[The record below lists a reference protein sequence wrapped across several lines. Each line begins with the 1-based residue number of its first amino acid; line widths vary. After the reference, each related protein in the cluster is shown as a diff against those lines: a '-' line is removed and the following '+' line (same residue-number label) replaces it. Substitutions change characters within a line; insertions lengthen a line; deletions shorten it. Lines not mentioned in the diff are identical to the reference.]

1 MTERSLASR
10 QARRSK
16 RGGTGR
22 GVDRRQGL
30 ACRQREL
37 TGDVRMELQRSPRQE
52 LLKGVGTGRLERD
65 QELHVHA
72 QVQTRSWNL
81 PSAPHKSLFLA
92 AVWIW
97 VAARGNL
104 STKLWGVFF
113 FIRVLLRGLPCN
125 SSSIHVMVFGL
136 NKVDIMH
143 TEAICKMIT

>member
-104 STKLWGVFF
+104 STKLWGVANCNFAASPTCRLMKTCFF
-113 FIRVLLRGLPCN
+113 TFASREELKSREWVAW
-125 SSSIHVMVFGL
+125 V
-136 NKVDIMH
+136 
-143 TEAICKMIT
+143 